1 MLLIS
6 HAYAEINNIK
16 TINVG
21 VTPAGIALTPDNH
34 FAYVANNN
42 NYGITGEDSV
52 TVLNLK
58 TNLPELTIN
67 DSSFNE
73 PYTVTMNA
81 DGTRAYVTNSGGSTI
96 TVINT
101 KTHDVIGE
109 ITGFDGPSGM
119 VINPK
124 GTRAYVNN
132 YGGPILGSGN
142 GTAVRVVD
150 LHTNT
155 IIGAPIIVD
164 LAPAAIAMSPDG
176 KFVYTINYVDG
187 NPETVDY
194 GNFWPEGTN
203 LGHFYWEFW
212 AMPGPDAGASSSTW
226 MGQKKRGNF
235 LSTFLPSSLSLIFEP

>member
-1 MLLIS
+1 MKLYQNFHIILSMLLIS

-164 LAPAAIAMSPDG
+164 LAPAAI
-176 KFVYTINYVDG
+176 
-187 NPETVDY
+187 
-194 GNFWPEGTN
+194 
-203 LGHFYWEFW
+203 
-212 AMPGPDAGASSSTW
+212 
-226 MGQKKRGNF
+226 
-235 LSTFLPSSLSLIFEP
+235 